1 MKPEERQ
8 LIHDLLDEQCDARR
22 EATLLAGGRVL
33 RARRWRRRS
42 IQAFA
47 TVAVLGIAAIVLQRI
62 CMPQPAA
69 VSIASAPSV
78 PPTPTTFE
86 ENPPTAASVTDAEL
100 LAMFPDTPVAL
111 ATLGNGQKKLIFLR
125 PGDEARFVSRL

>member
-47 TVAVLGIAAIVLQRI
+47 TVAVLGIAAIALQRI
-62 CMPQPAA
+62 FMPQPAA
-69 VSIASAPSV
+69 VSIASAPSA
-78 PPTPTTFE
+78 PPAPE
-86 ENPPTAASVTDAEL
+86 KNPPAAVSVTDAEL
-100 LAMFPDTPVAL
+100 LAMFPDTPIAL